1 MRRQDPGLNKALA
14 TTHAHV
20 GLLASVGAG
29 MSCQV
34 AGLDKPLAT
43 GHTHTQGFSPV
54 WVAGMPRQV
63 AGLGKALA
71 TGRTH
76 EQDFFAPVVVRWHR
90 ESSGCT
96 ACTHAVLSV
105 SSRGEMAC
113 WCWGRFLD
121 GVIRQ
126 APDHARAHM
135 KPNVCVLRC
144 APT

>member
-43 GHTHTQGFSPV
+43 GHTHTQGFSFV

-76 EQDFFAPVVVRWHR
+76 EQHFFAPVVVVKTLAQGEFWLHCVHTCCPFCFFSGR
-90 ESSGCT
+90 EGMLVFGGDSWT
-96 ACTHAVLSV
+96 ASFDKLLTT
-105 SSRGEMAC
+105 R
-113 WCWGRFLD
+113 
-121 GVIRQ
+121 
-126 APDHARAHM
+126 AR
-135 KPNVCVLRC
+135 
-144 APT
+144 T

>member
-43 GHTHTQGFSPV
+43 GHTHKGFLTRVGGGHASSSCWSGQSPGHRSHARTTLFCACGRRQD
-54 WVAGMPRQV
+54 AG
-63 AGLGKALA
+63 
-71 TGRTH
+71 TGR
-76 EQDFFAPVVVRWHR
+76 
-90 ESSGCT
+90 
-96 ACTHAVLSV
+96 VLAALRAHMLSFLFLLGA
-105 SSRGEMAC
+105 RGHVGV
-113 WCWGRFLD
+113 WGRFLD

-126 APDHARAHM
+126 APDHARAH
-135 KPNVCVLRC
+135 LIHYGY
-144 APT
+144 